1 MVCACACEC
10 VCACAFVHVCVRV
23 HVQVNVCVHVRVHA
37 HVLPLSICQSCSRII
52 ATFMAHTV
60 ENREK
65 VWNVRSV
72 KYRSFSASRRRQEDL
87 HEAHGMI
94 CKHCF
99 TTGNWAHGRVHVFI
113 SKLKNE
119 TVSQKPGN
127 RRASEK

>member
-1 MVCACACEC
+1 MVVVAW
-10 VCACAFVHVCVRV
+10 V
-23 HVQVNVCVHVRVHA
+23 VQVYFKTALFHKNREIVERA
-37 HVLPLSICQSCSRII
+37 KSSTPSCSRII

-113 SKLKNE
+113 RKLKNE